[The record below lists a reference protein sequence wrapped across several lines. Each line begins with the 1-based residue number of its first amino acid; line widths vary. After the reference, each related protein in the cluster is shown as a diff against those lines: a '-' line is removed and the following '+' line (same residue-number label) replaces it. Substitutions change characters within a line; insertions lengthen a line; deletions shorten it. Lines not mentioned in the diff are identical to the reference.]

1 MLFKKNF
8 AILGKISTEA
18 ICLTKIYLIRH
29 GETEWN
35 KIGKLQG
42 SSDIKLLPEGI
53 QQARLLAAHT
63 PFSSV
68 DAIYS
73 SDLERAVMTA
83 EILAEKFKLPVIKNM
98 GLRETSFGEW
108 EGRFLSELAE
118 ENPHGFE
125 KFFTR
130 PDKVQPPN
138 GETFLQSQARIMNA
152 LEEIIADNKGKNII
166 VVSHGAAIRL
176 IICAALVIPIRKMWS
191 IGQYN
196 MALNV
201 LTFANGN
208 FSVEMMNNTIHL
220 YNF

>member
-1 MLFKKNF
+1 M
-8 AILGKISTEA
+8 
-18 ICLTKIYLIRH
+18 TKIYLIRH

-42 SSDIKLLPEGI
+42 SSDIQLLPEGI
-53 QQARLLAAHT
+53 KQAHMLADHA
-63 PFSSV
+63 PFHAV

-73 SDLERAVMTA
+73 SDLSRAVMTA
-83 EILAEKFKLPVIKNM
+83 EILAEKFNLPVIKER
-98 GLRETSFGEW
+98 GLRETSFGDW
-108 EGRFLSELAE
+108 EGRFLSDLAK
-118 ENPHGFE
+118 ENPKGFE
-125 KFFTR
+125 YFFTK

-152 LEEIIADNKGKNII
+152 LDEIIADNEGRNII

-176 IICAALVIPIRKMWS
+176 IICAALDIRIRKMWA

-201 LTFANGN
+201 LIIDEGV
-208 FSVEMMNNTIHL
+208 FSVELLNNTMHL

>member
-1 MLFKKNF
+1 M
-8 AILGKISTEA
+8 
-18 ICLTKIYLIRH
+18 TKIFLIRH

-42 SSDIKLLPEGI
+42 SSDIDLLPEGI
-53 QQARLLAAHT
+53 QQAHSLAEHA
-63 PFSSV
+63 PFSAA

-73 SDLERAVMTA
+73 SDLIRAVKTA
-83 EILAEKFKLPVIKNM
+83 DILAEKFNLPVITNR

-108 EGRFLSELAE
+108 EGQFLSDLAK
-118 ENPHGFE
+118 ENPCGFE

-130 PDKVQPPN
+130 PDLVKPPN

-152 LEEIIADNKGKNII
+152 LDEIVADNEGKSII
-166 VVSHGAAIRL
+166 VISHGAAIRL
-176 IICAALVIPIRKMWS
+176 IICAALVIPIRKMWA

-196 MALNV
+196 MALNI
-201 LTFANGN
+201 LIFADGL
-208 FSVEMMNNTIHL
+208 FSVELMNSTLHL

>member
-1 MLFKKNF
+1 M
-8 AILGKISTEA
+8 
-18 ICLTKIYLIRH
+18 TKIFLIRH

-53 QQARLLAAHT
+53 QQAHLLAEHA
-63 PFSSV
+63 PFSNV
-68 DAIYS
+68 HAIYS

-83 EILAEKFKLPVIKNM
+83 EILAEKFGLSVIKER
-98 GLRETSFGEW
+98 GLRETSFGE
-108 EGRFLSELAE
+108 
-118 ENPHGFE
+118 GFE

-152 LEEIIADNKGKNII
+152 LDEIIADNDDKSII

-176 IICAALVIPIRKMWS
+176 ILCAALVIPLRKMWA

-201 LTFANGN
+201 LTFSEGN
-208 FSVEMMNNTIHL
+208 FSVELMNSTLHL

>member
-1 MLFKKNF
+1 M
-8 AILGKISTEA
+8 
-18 ICLTKIYLIRH
+18 TKIFLIRH

-53 QQARLLAAHT
+53 QQAHLLAEHA
-63 PFSSV
+63 PFSNV
-68 DAIYS
+68 HAIYS

-83 EILAEKFKLPVIKNM
+83 EILAEKFGLSVIKER

-108 EGRFLSELAE
+108 EGRFLSDLAK
-118 ENPHGFE
+118 ENPKGFE

-152 LEEIIADNKGKNII
+152 LDEIIADNDDKSII

-176 IICAALVIPIRKMWS
+176 ILCAALVIPLRKMWA

-201 LTFANGN
+201 LTFSEGN
-208 FSVEMMNNTIHL
+208 FSVELMNSTLHL